1 MTTTTSRPDSL
12 ATDPPGRARDGALSP
27 RFRSLTVASVLLVTL
42 GAYENRAT
50 MTVLPGVVE
59 NLGGLRWFGVT
70 AAMSAVT
77 YLAAAALAGV
87 WTDHRGPRRVL
98 VAALATFVAAQGLT
112 AAAPDLGW
120 FVLGRALSGV
130 GEGGLDIALIVL
142 VADLAPDRV
151 RAKILA
157 TFSAAWILP
166 SLVGPGI
173 AGALAEWAGWRVAF
187 LAPLLLA
194 VPAAFALVAP
204 IRRAPGRARRRWTR
218 SEHARILTSGLV
230 AAAVASLTWSAA
242 AAAGGDVP
250 AVAVAV
256 GSGLV
261 IALLLHR
268 VLPRGTLAL
277 TPGTPALVGQSMI
290 ISLAFAAAG
299 GFLPLLF
306 ASVLH
311 LRPWLVGSSL
321 TVTGIFWALGSNAV
335 SSDRVQARLSRAGAT
350 RLGAW
355 LIAAGSLGPLLT
367 ALDVLPFAAGL
378 ALWAVAATGMG
389 MANNSLAV
397 QLIAVTAED
406 ERGRV
411 GSSRTIAAAV
421 GASLAT
427 AFGGALVAAGSGDLD
442 GRPIAAVIGLGMVA
456 AMVSAATADR
466 IDPR

>member
-1 MTTTTSRPDSL
+1 M
-12 ATDPPGRARDGALSP
+12 DPARRGQDGALSP
-27 RFRSLTVASVLLVTL
+27 RFRSLTIASVLLVTL

-59 NLGGLRWFGVT
+59 DLGGLRWFGVT
-70 AAMSAVT
+70 AGMSAVT

-87 WTDHRGPRRVL
+87 WTDHGGPRRVL
-98 VAALATFVAAQGLT
+98 VASLTTFVAAQVVT
-112 AAAPDLGW
+112 AAAPDLLW
-120 FVLGRALSGV
+120 FVAGRALSGV

-157 TFSAAWILP
+157 TFSTAWILP
-166 SLVGPGI
+166 SLVGPGV
-173 AGALAEWAGWRVAF
+173 AGGLAEWAGWRVAF

-194 VPAAFALVAP
+194 VPAAFALAPP
-204 IRRAPGRARRRWTR
+204 IRRAPGRPPRRWTR
-218 SEHARILTSGLV
+218 SEHARIVTAALV
-230 AAAVASLTWSAA
+230 AAAIATLTWSAA
-242 AAAGGDVP
+242 AAADGDVR
-250 AVAVAV
+250 AIVVAASSVLA
-256 GSGLV
+256 

-277 TPGTPALVGQSMI
+277 APGTPALVGQSLVV
-290 ISLAFAAAG
+290 SLAFAAAG

-311 LRPWLVGSSL
+311 LPAWLVGSSL
-321 TVTGIFWALGSNAV
+321 SVTGIFWALGSNAV
-335 SSDRVQARLSRAGAT
+335 SSDRAQARLSRARAT
-350 RLGAW
+350 RLGAL
-355 LIAAGSLGPLLT
+355 LIAGGSVGPLLV
-367 ALDVLPFAAGL
+367 ALDVLPYADGL
-378 ALWAVAATGMG
+378 VLWAVAATGMG

-397 QLIAVTAED
+397 QLIAVTEDD

-421 GASLAT
+421 GASVAT

-442 GRPIAAVIGLGMVA
+442 GRPIAAVIGLGVLA
-456 AMVSAATADR
+456 ALLSAATADR